1 MIKGKGGPP
10 KGTVNN
16 PKGIN
21 QFSSGKL
28 KKEKDAR
35 LEIVLPLADKILL
48 KEIAQKKGVSLSS
61 WILEVMREAASA

>member
-1 MIKGKGGPP
+1 MANGKRGVP

-48 KEIAQKKGVSLSS
+48 KETAQKKGMSLSS
-61 WILEVMREAASA
+61 WLLEVAKEAASA